1 MSALEVKN
9 KYFILSN
16 SGLKTTACAM
26 NFPEEIIEMVLCHLS
41 GKDLMQLCL
50 AGKSFSNV
58 LLFPKPWKEACLR
71 DFDAEFFEDTDWIL
85 FYRKQAKI
93 RRNVLDKR

>member
-1 MSALEVKN
+1 MKN